1 MICYAPRAIARH
13 AAFALAAFTAVAGA
27 AAQSKAGAQADEA
40 AALFAKPRIVRV
52 RIELDD
58 AQKQQLRERPRDY
71 AKATL
76 VLDGERFEG
85 VGIKIKGAAGSTR
98 EFDDRPA
105 FTVSL
110 KKHGGEKRFFG
121 LAKFHLNNAAQ
132 DDSRLSDWI
141 GHFVFDA
148 AGYPAPRVSH
158 ARVHEGERDLGVYV
172 LREAFDERFVARAFG
187 EATGNLYDGGFCQDV
202 DSELQKD
209 EGKGPDDRSDLRA
222 LAEAC
227 SGVDRDREAELSR
240 VLDLSRFVDFC
251 ALEAMLGHWDGYVG
265 NANNY
270 RLWIPTQGG
279 AVFLPHGMDQLLQD
293 EGHSILAHP
302 SAKVASAVMQQPALR
317 KRYRER
323 IRELLPLF
331 APQKVLARMAPYV
344 AMLQREHESLGDEA
358 ARAYEDAVRG
368 MKGRVEARHKSL
380 LAQAKAPEP
389 KPLQLAVGKPLALKQ
404 WRTAAETDGIELE
417 KKSHIG
423 APSLHLAIQQR
434 GDEPRLG
441 AWRTNL
447 LLPKGRYEL
456 RGAARCEKVDP
467 PKDDEDGSQ
476 HGGVTL
482 RCDGAKSPRLTADA
496 NWTPLVCAFEVAEFQ
511 RNVELSCE
519 LSAFAGKAWF
529 RFDSL
534 QLVRVGD

>member
-1 MICYAPRAIARH
+1 MKNRDAARTRAER
-13 AAFALAAFTAVAGA
+13 AAVALATLASFLATAN
-27 AAQSKAGAQADEA
+27 AQADDEA
-40 AALFAKPRIVRV
+40 AKLFGKPRIVRV
-52 RIELDD
+52 RIELDES
-58 AQKQQLRERPRDY
+58 QKQQLREKPREY

-76 VLDGERFEG
+76 VLDDERFES

-141 GHFVFDA
+141 GHLVFDA
-148 AGYPAPRVSH
+148 AGYPAPRVAH
-158 ARVHEGERDLGVYV
+158 ARVREGERDLGVYV
-172 LREAFDERFVARAFG
+172 LREAFDENFVARAFG
-187 EATGNLYDGGFCQDV
+187 EAAGNLYDGGFCQDV
-202 DSELQKD
+202 DAELQKD

-227 SGVDRDREAELSR
+227 EGVDRDREAALAR
-240 VLDLSRFVDFC
+240 VLDLQRFVDFC
-251 ALEAMLGHWDGYVG
+251 ALEMMLGHWDGYVG

-270 RLWIPTQGG
+270 RLWIPAQGG

-302 SAKVASAVMQQPALR
+302 PSKVASAVMQQPSLR

-323 IRELLPLF
+323 LRELLPLF
-331 APQKVLARMAPYV
+331 APQKILARMGPVA
-344 AMLQREHESLGDEA
+344 AMLQREHDAIGDDA
-358 ARAYEDAVRG
+358 GRAYEEAVRSL
-368 MKGRVEARHKSL
+368 KDRIEARHKSL

-404 WRTAAETDGIELE
+404 WRTAAETEGIELE

-423 APSLHLAIQQR
+423 APSLHLSIVAR
-434 GDEPRLG
+434 GDEPRHG

-456 RGAARCEKVDP
+456 RGAARCEKVEP
-467 PKDDEDGSQ
+467 PKDDADGGQ

-482 RCDGAKSPRLTADA
+482 RCDGDKSARLADNA

-519 LSAFAGKAWF
+519 LTAFSGKAWF